1 MPRNKWQWEM
11 MTENLWDAAKAV
23 LKKKCI
29 AIQFYLKEQE
39 KYWVYNLIIH
49 LKKLQ
54 KEEEEE
60 QKKTKLV
67 EGKK

>member
-1 MPRNKWQWEM
+1 MGFSKSSSKGEVYSQ
-11 MTENLWDAAKAV
+11 
-23 LKKKCI
+23 
-29 AIQFYLKEQE
+29 QFYLKEQE
-39 KYWVYNLIIH
+39 KYWVDNLIIH

-54 KEEEEE
+54 KEEE